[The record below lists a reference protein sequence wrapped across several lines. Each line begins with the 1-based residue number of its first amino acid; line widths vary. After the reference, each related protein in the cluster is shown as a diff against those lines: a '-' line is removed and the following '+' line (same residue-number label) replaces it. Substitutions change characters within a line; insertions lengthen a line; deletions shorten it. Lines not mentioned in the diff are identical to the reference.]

1 MGQIKKIITEV
12 VAKFKKINPEAM
24 TSRNG
29 EKVGKPS
36 WQMQKE
42 AKEKAEWDAMN
53 PEQRE
58 ELK

>member
-1 MGQIKKIITEV
+1 M
-12 VAKFKKINPEAM
+12 AKFKKINPEAM